1 MLKTTTLFVVYVR
14 YGNRGHN
21 QPCIHKGTNRCFIT
35 SQNHGFAVDPQTL
48 PEDWDVLFTNAN
60 DQTSEGIVHN
70 HKPLFRFAFISHFC
84 VFSIFIN
91 TNWYNGFNVLS

>member
-1 MLKTTTLFVVYVR
+1 MVLVYFR

-35 SQNHGFAVDPQTL
+35 SQNHGFAVDPKTL

-60 DQTSEGIVHN
+60 DTTSEGIVHN
-70 HKPLFRFAFISHFC
+70 HKPLFRLAFIC
-84 VFSIFIN
+84 VLF
-91 TNWYNGFNVLS
+91 T